1 MSEPQEADGVY
12 GVPGHN
18 VCGGGQ
24 RDVGRCELRI
34 GGGFIAGIDGATAVV
49 AARIVAEAQ
58 TNSEFNGGRG
68 RSDRG

>member
-34 GGGFIAGIDGATAVV
+34 VGGFIAGIDGATAVV
-49 AARIVAEAQ
+49 AARIVAE
-58 TNSEFNGGRG
+58 SIPVLSRCFLC
-68 RSDRG
+68 SCCS